1 MGNALET
8 RDDSIYSMSGRTVY
22 TVLEEVATRFPERPA
37 LYQPVP
43 GTNGEK
49 FDVLTWGQYAQAV
62 REIAVGLRSLGI
74 QRGDVVALQ
83 SETRMEFYLA
93 DMGILANGSIAAALY
108 TSYPQGEA
116 VQKLR
121 NCGAKLVFVENPKML
136 ATLAASAAASGNLD
150 IIWVLMTGTA
160 DDILS
165 LDDLRAK
172 GREILA
178 EDAKAFARIYL
189 EVQPEDPAIIY
200 LTSGSTGEPKMGIVP
215 HRAITYNLQIAPPV
229 LPLTEHDRTI
239 AFLPSAHITQR
250 LVMEMLP
257 MAYGMSVHF
266 SESLARLPKEIQA
279 LKPTFLVAPPRLW
292 ERIYQS
298 ILAEIKK
305 KPPIIQ
311 KVFHGGLGL
320 GLRAKELTWQGKM
333 VPPWISGPLAVVDA
347 VIFSK
352 VRARLGGEL
361 RLAVSGSAPLGKEL
375 ASFYQAIGINLIE
388 GFGLTEGGVTHL
400 NPLDKPK
407 AGSIGK
413 LFPGVEAKLMEDGEL
428 ALAGGTVFTGYYKDP
443 EATAK
448 VFQDKWLL
456 TGDIASFDEEG
467 YWYITGRKK
476 EILVASNGKKIYPAR
491 IESMFKAEPA
501 VSQVVLVG
509 DKRPFVTALITMNAA
524 TLEQAGRP
532 AEEIV
537 RDIVRSVN
545 RKVESH
551 EQIRKFKILP
561 QEFTI
566 ESGEITPTMKVRKG
580 IITERYANEINEM
593 YAGKEELD

>member
-1 MGNALET
+1 
-8 RDDSIYSMSGRTVY
+8 MSGRTVY
-22 TVLEEVATRFPERPA
+22 TVLEEVANKFPERPA
-37 LYQPVP
+37 LHQPVP

-49 FDVLTWGQYAQAV
+49 FDSLTWGQYAQAV
-62 REIAVGLRSLGI
+62 REIAVALRSLGI

-83 SETRMEFYLA
+83 SETRLEFYLA
-93 DMGILANGSIAAALY
+93 DLGILANGSIAAALY

-121 NCGAKLVFVENPKML
+121 NCSAKLVFVENPKML
-136 ATLAASAAASGNLD
+136 ATLTASAASSGGLD
-150 IIWVLMTGTA
+150 IQWVLMTGSA

-165 LDDLRAK
+165 LSDLRAK

-178 EDAKAFARIYL
+178 EDPKAFARIYL
-189 EVQPEDPAIIY
+189 EVEPEDPAIIY
-200 LTSGSTGEPKMGIVP
+200 LTSGSTGEPKMGVVP
-215 HRAITYNLQIAPPV
+215 HRAIVYNLEIAPPC
-229 LPLTEHDRTI
+229 LPLTENDRTI

-257 MAYGMSVHF
+257 MAFGMAVYF

-305 KPPIIQ
+305 KPPFLQ
-311 KVFHGGLGL
+311 KIFHGGLGL
-320 GLRAKELTWQGKM
+320 GLKAKELKWQGKG
-333 VPPWISGPLAVVDA
+333 VPPWISGPLALVDG

-361 RLAVSGSAPLGKEL
+361 RIAVSGSAPLGKDL
-375 ASFYQAIGINLIE
+375 ASFYQAIGVNLIE

-428 ALAGGTVFTGYYKDP
+428 ALAGGTVFTGYYRDA
-443 EATAK
+443 EATGK
-448 VFQDKWLL
+448 VFAGKWLL
-456 TGDIASFDEEG
+456 TGDIASMDEEG

-491 IESMFKAEPA
+491 IESLFKAEPA
-501 VSQVVLVG
+501 ISQVVLVG
-509 DKRPFVTALITMNAA
+509 DKRPFVTALVTMSEAA
-524 TLEQAGRP
+524 LEQSGKDAT
-532 AEEIV
+532 AVVSEMV
-537 RDIVRSVN
+537 RTVN

-561 QEFTI
+561 KEFSM
-566 ESGEITPTMKVRKG
+566 EAGEITPTMKVRKG
-580 IITERYANEINEM
+580 IILERYSAEISEL
-593 YAGKEELD
+593 YAGKEELE